1 MWKLKVEISLP
12 HWLKKWPSVGVVLSK
27 SLCILS
33 KCLGTLSYECCSQR
47 PVVSGVV
54 WDDSLHPFRLSM
66 KIVYRIGSRFTPG
79 LLQVYSRSVV
89 ASMWVKFLFPDNWFM
104 PSTRSKEVKTN
115 GSFNENIPPHWLENW
130 FSVRPWCPKSQWGK
144 GLPPFRRN
152 SLDEIVRIG
161 SNLILTTLKTACQ
174 RPQKLPYSENIEITH

>member
-1 MWKLKVEISLP
+1 MNVDVRGQLFLGLFGMILCIHFVSQWKL
-12 HWLKKWPSVGVVLSK
+12 
-27 SLCILS
+27 
-33 KCLGTLSYECCSQR
+33 
-47 PVVSGVV
+47 
-54 WDDSLHPFRLSM
+54 F
-66 KIVYRIGSRFTPG
+66 IGSGPG